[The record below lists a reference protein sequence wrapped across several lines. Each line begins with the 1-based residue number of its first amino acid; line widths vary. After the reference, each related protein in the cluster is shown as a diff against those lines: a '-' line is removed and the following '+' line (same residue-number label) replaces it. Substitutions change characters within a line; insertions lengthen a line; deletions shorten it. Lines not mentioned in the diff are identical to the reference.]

1 MSDGKRI
8 ARRTLIAGAAA
19 TVLVGCSTPKPERV
33 VAEPTILSTDQW
45 GAAFPSSGGEVIK
58 REPAQIVIHHTETPN
73 VTDLSRD
80 QAITLARAVQKHHM
94 QTNGWSDSGQ
104 HFTISRGGFVLEGR
118 HGSLNAA
125 RHRDRFVEG
134 AQARGANERSI
145 GIENEGTYH
154 SERPPEQQWQALV
167 GLVAW
172 LCDGYQLGPEA
183 IVGHRDVSPSTC
195 PGDAFAAVLTRLRT
209 EVSAQLRP
217 R

>member
-1 MSDGKRI
+1 MDRTRF
-8 ARRTLIAGAAA
+8 ARR
-19 TVLVGCSTPKPERV
+19 TVLVGAAAALLAACSTPKAERV
-33 VAEPTILSTDQW
+33 VPEPRIISTDEW
-45 GAAFPSSGGEVIK
+45 GATFPTSGGDVIK

-73 VTDLSRD
+73 VADLSRD
-80 QAITLARAVQKHHM
+80 QALTLARAVQKHHM
-94 QTNGWSDSGQ
+94 QSNGWSDSGQ

-125 RHRDRFVEG
+125 RRRDRFVEG
-134 AQARGANERSI
+134 AQAKGANDRSI

-154 SERPPEQQWQALV
+154 SERPPEQQWEALV
-167 GLVAW
+167 DLVAW
-172 LCDGYQLGPEA
+172 LCDSYQLGPEA

-209 EVSAQLRP
+209 EVSAMLRP